1 MTEVYAVFRGSRGST
16 DDAVL
21 VCVFAREEDADAWC
35 HSAMAACVVGDDYWV
50 EPSPFWSAVPVS
62 E

>member
-1 MTEVYAVFRGSRGST
+1 MTEVYAVFRGSVY
-16 DDAVL
+16 DPVL
-21 VCVFAREEDADAWC
+21 VCVFAREEDAVVWC
-35 HSAMAACVVGDDYWV
+35 REAEAACAVHDDYWV